1 MLLVYHGGVTTA
13 LVLSAGGLFGAW
25 QAGVWKAVAARMPPD
40 IVLGASAGAWNAW
53 AIAGGATPEE
63 LAARW
68 RDPRIGEVLRFGPH
82 RTGFLCAEPL
92 HAMARELFEAYRPRM
107 PLAFPLVEVPGLR
120 VRLVRETEVT
130 WRHLA
135 AACSIPFGCPPVEI
149 EGRRYVDGGLRA
161 SLPLWAA
168 AEMGADRAL
177 AAFCLTN
184 WPFRLL
190 RRLFRP
196 VAVPGSLAVTRVIP
210 PRDLGS
216 VRDALVW
223 SRGNIERWIAQ
234 GERDA
239 LRALG

>member
-1 MLLVYHGGVTTA
+1 MATA
-13 LVLSAGGLFGAW
+13 LVFSAGGLFAAW
-25 QAGVWKAVAARMPPD
+25 QAGVWKAAAARMPPD

-68 RDPRIGEVLRFGPH
+68 RDPRIGQVLRFEPH
-82 RTGFLCAEPL
+82 CTGLLCAAPL
-92 HAMARELFEAYRPRM
+92 HVMARELFEAYRPRV
-107 PLAFPLVEVPGLR
+107 PVAFPLVEVPSLR
-120 VRLVRETEVT
+120 LRLVRENEVT

-135 AACSIPFGCPPVEI
+135 AACTIPFGCPPVEI
-149 EGRRYVDGGLRA
+149 EGRRYVDGGVRA
-161 SLPLWAA
+161 GLPLWAA

-190 RRLFRP
+190 RLLLRP
-196 VAVPGSLAVTRVIP
+196 RPAPASVAVTRVVP
-210 PRDLGS
+210 PRNLGS
-216 VRDALVW
+216 LCDAVVW
-223 SRGNIERWIAQ
+223 SRANIDRWIEE